1 MNNKTII
8 KNAILNA
15 CGTALYIVLVASF
28 FSYAPKIFGPGED
41 PKTILMP
48 IVMLSLLVFS
58 VALVG
63 LLIFGRPI
71 FWYLDGK
78 KKEAI
83 SLVCYTLAAFFIIT
97 VAAFFALVFV
107 A

>member
-1 MNNKTII
+1 MNNTII
-8 KNAILNA
+8 KNALLNA
-15 CGTALYIVLVASF
+15 CGTALYIVGIASF
-28 FSYAPKIFGPGED
+28 LSYTPKIFGQGED
-41 PKTILMP
+41 PKTVLIP

-83 SLVCYTLAAFFIIT
+83 SLVCYTLAIFFIIMIIA
-97 VAAFFALVFV
+97 VFALFLIS
-107 A
+107 